1 MLSQVR
7 WPRVV
12 IAGFLVEVGL
22 AVTGIPLVPLLG
34 DIVYVTAVPVLC
46 VVIPFL
52 IAWLATRKVPSA
64 RVLHGLLI
72 GVVATVLYFALVIS
86 VSSVAEASATYGLP
100 LFILV
105 NALRV
110 GSATAGGFLAERQR
124 QLQPTNA

>member
-22 AVTGIPLVPLLG
+22 AVTGIPLVPL
-34 DIVYVTAVPVLC
+34 
-46 VVIPFL
+46 L